1 MYSKDS
7 TKLTKKENNMTS
19 LIDALVPIFGIV
31 AVFGMPLFIVWI
43 ALHFNNKKKEQFHT
57 SLQKLIESGQ
67 QLSPELLQSIP
78 GYVEE
83 EKKVSDIKSG
93 AILIGIGI
101 GVVLLGKLGLD
112 ATVVWASGLLV
123 ASLGLALLAVGI
135 YAEKKNAKDNA

>member
-1 MYSKDS
+1 
-7 TKLTKKENNMTS
+7 MTNF
-19 LIDALVPIFGIV
+19 IDALVPIVGIIG
-31 AVFGMPLFIVWI
+31 VFGMPVFVVWI
-43 ALHFNNKKKEQFHT
+43 ALYFNNKKKQQFHT

-78 GYVEE
+78 GFVEE

-93 AILIGIGI
+93 AILIGIGV

-123 ASLGLALLAVGI
+123 VSLGLALLTVGI
-135 YAEKKNAKDNA
+135 YTEKKNAKDNA